1 VLRVHTAHPECLGTE
16 GLRDEPGRGN
26 AYPSPHVKTVSTAA
40 KSTMTTTTV
49 NRVPRHT
56 SEEINRRIE
65 EETDERVRSLADNP
79 AAIQKRLRELD
90 EEWDIE
96 RMLEANASA
105 LAFTG
110 TVLGAS
116 VDRRWFAIPLIVGAF
131 LFQHAIQGWCPPV
144 PILRR
149 LGFRT
154 AREIEIERV
163 ALKTL
168 RGDFRTAQTNDWDA
182 KSRAAH
188 ALSAAR
194 L

>member
-1 VLRVHTAHPECLGTE
+1 MAT
-16 GLRDEPGRGN
+16 N
-26 AYPSPHVKTVSTAA
+26 
-40 KSTMTTTTV
+40 TV
-49 NRVPRHT
+49 NRVSRHT
-56 SEEINRRIE
+56 AEEINRRIE
-65 EETDERVRSLADNP
+65 RETEQRVLSLAANP
-79 AAIQKRLRELD
+79 AAVHERLRELD

-110 TVLGAS
+110 AVLGAS
-116 VDRRWFAIPLIVGAF
+116 VDRRWLAVPVLVGAF
-131 LFQHAIQGWCPPV
+131 LFQHAIQGWCPPI

-163 ALKTL
+163 ALKAI
-168 RGDFRTAQTNDWDA
+168 RGDFRTADTDDWDA
-182 KSRAAH
+182 KTRATH

>member
-1 VLRVHTAHPECLGTE
+1 M
-16 GLRDEPGRGN
+16 
-26 AYPSPHVKTVSTAA
+26 SS
-40 KSTMTTTTV
+40 TTTV

-65 EETDERVRSLADNP
+65 QESESRVRTLAGDP
-79 AAIQKRLRELD
+79 GGIARRLRELD

-96 RMLEANASA
+96 RVLETNASA
-105 LAFTG
+105 FAFVG
-110 TVLGAS
+110 SALGAS
-116 VDRRWFAIPLIVGAF
+116 VDRRWLAIPIVVGAF
-131 LFQHAIQGWCPPV
+131 LFQHAIQGWCPPI

-149 LGFRT
+149 MGFRT

-168 RGDFRTAQTNDWDA
+168 RGDFREPEASQGNSQT
-182 KSRAAH
+182 RATF

>member
-1 VLRVHTAHPECLGTE
+1 
-16 GLRDEPGRGN
+16 
-26 AYPSPHVKTVSTAA
+26 
-40 KSTMTTTTV
+40 MITTTV

-56 SEEINRRIE
+56 SEEVNRRIE
-65 EETDERVRSLADNP
+65 RETEERVRSFAMNP
-79 AAIQKRLRELD
+79 SGINHRLRELD

-96 RMLEANASA
+96 RLLEANASA

-110 TVLGAS
+110 AVLGAS
-116 VDRRWFAIPLIVGAF
+116 IDRRWLALPLVVGAF
-131 LFQHAIQGWCPPV
+131 LFQHAMQGWCPPV
-144 PILRR
+144 PIFRR
-149 LGFRT
+149 LGIRT
-154 AREIEIERV
+154 AREIDIERV

-168 RGDFRTAQTNDWDA
+168 RGDFRRGDGEWDA

>member
-1 VLRVHTAHPECLGTE
+1 M
-16 GLRDEPGRGN
+16 
-26 AYPSPHVKTVSTAA
+26 STN
-40 KSTMTTTTV
+40 TV

-56 SEEINRRIE
+56 AEEINRRIE
-65 EETDERVRSLADNP
+65 RDTEERVRTLAGNP
-79 AAIQKRLRELD
+79 AAIHKRLRELD

-110 TVLGAS
+110 TLLGVS
-116 VDRRWFAIPLIVGAF
+116 LDRRWLAVPLVVGAF
-131 LFQHAIQGWCPPV
+131 LFQHAVQGWCPPV

-154 AREIEIERV
+154 AREIDIERV

-168 RGDFRTAQTNDWDA
+168 RGDFRTAQPEDWDA

>member
-1 VLRVHTAHPECLGTE
+1 M
-16 GLRDEPGRGN
+16 
-26 AYPSPHVKTVSTAA
+26 SS
-40 KSTMTTTTV
+40 TTV
-49 NRVPRHT
+49 NRVPRNT
-56 SEEINRRIE
+56 SDEINRRIAG
-65 EETDERVRSLADNP
+65 ETEERVRRLAGDSGGINC
-79 AAIQKRLRELD
+79 RLRKLD

-96 RMLEANASA
+96 RVLEANASA

-116 VDRRWFAIPLIVGAF
+116 GDRRWLAVPFVVGAF
-131 LFQHAIQGWCPPV
+131 LFQHAVQGWCPPI

-154 AREIEIERV
+154 AREIEIERI

-168 RGDFRTAQTNDWDA
+168 RGDFRPSSDHASDA
-182 KSRAAH
+182 HGQAEH
-188 ALSAAR
+188 ALTAAR

>member
-1 VLRVHTAHPECLGTE
+1 M
-16 GLRDEPGRGN
+16 
-26 AYPSPHVKTVSTAA
+26 STN
-40 KSTMTTTTV
+40 TV

-56 SEEINRRIE
+56 SEEVNRRIE
-65 EETDERVRSLADNP
+65 RETEERVFKIAANP
-79 AAIQKRLRELD
+79 ALIDNRLRELD
-90 EEWDIE
+90 KEWDIE

-110 TVLGAS
+110 AVLGAS
-116 VDRRWFAIPLIVGAF
+116 VDRRWLAVPLVVGAF

-144 PILRR
+144 PIFRR
-149 LGFRT
+149 LGVRT
-154 AREIEIERV
+154 AREIDIERV

-168 RGDFRTAQTNDWDA
+168 RGDFRRGEGEWDA

>member
-1 VLRVHTAHPECLGTE
+1 V
-16 GLRDEPGRGN
+16 
-26 AYPSPHVKTVSTAA
+26 
-40 KSTMTTTTV
+40 TTTTV

-56 SEEINRRIE
+56 SEEVNRRIE
-65 EETDERVRSLADNP
+65 RETEERVHSLAMDLNG
-79 AAIQKRLRELD
+79 INHRLRELD

-96 RMLEANASA
+96 RLLEANASA

-110 TVLGAS
+110 ALLGAS
-116 VDRRWFAIPLIVGAF
+116 VDRRWLALPLVVGAF

-144 PILRR
+144 PIFRR
-149 LGFRT
+149 LGIRT

-168 RGDFRTAQTNDWDA
+168 RGDFQKGEGKWDA
-182 KSRAAH
+182 NSRVVH

-194 L
+194 I

>member
-1 VLRVHTAHPECLGTE
+1 M
-16 GLRDEPGRGN
+16 
-26 AYPSPHVKTVSTAA
+26 STN
-40 KSTMTTTTV
+40 TV
-49 NRVPRHT
+49 NRVPVHT
-56 SEEINRRIE
+56 SEHINRRIE
-65 EETDERVRSLADNP
+65 QETEERVHRLAGDP
-79 AAIQKRLRELD
+79 GAIHNRLRELD

-105 LAFTG
+105 LAFSG
-110 TVLGAS
+110 AVLGAS
-116 VDRRWFAIPLIVGAF
+116 VDRRWLAVPLVVGAF

-154 AREIEIERV
+154 AREIDIERV

-168 RGDFRTAQTNDWDA
+168 RGDFRTAQTDDWGA

>member
-1 VLRVHTAHPECLGTE
+1 M
-16 GLRDEPGRGN
+16 
-26 AYPSPHVKTVSTAA
+26 S
-40 KSTMTTTTV
+40 TTTV

-56 SEEINRRIE
+56 SEEINQRIE
-65 EETDERVRSLADNP
+65 RDTEERVQRLAADP
-79 AAIQKRLRELD
+79 GAIHARLRELD

-110 TVLGAS
+110 TVLGTS
-116 VDRRWFAIPLIVGAF
+116 VDKRWLAVPLIVGAF

-154 AREIEIERV
+154 AREIDIERV

-168 RGDFRTAQTNDWDA
+168 RGDFRTAETDDWDV

-194 L
+194 LS

>member
-1 VLRVHTAHPECLGTE
+1 VLL
-16 GLRDEPGRGN
+16 
-26 AYPSPHVKTVSTAA
+26 SPHRLRIPEICRLS
-40 KSTMTTTTV
+40 STTTV
-49 NRVPRHT
+49 NRVTGHT

-65 EETDERVRSLADNP
+65 LETEERIGRLAGNP
-79 AAIQKRLRELD
+79 GGINRRLRELV

-110 TVLGAS
+110 TVLGTTL
-116 VDRRWFAIPLIVGAF
+116 DRRWLAVPLIVGAF

-154 AREIEIERV
+154 AR
-163 ALKTL
+163 APS
-168 RGDFRTAQTNDWDA
+168 G
-182 KSRAAH
+182 S
-188 ALSAAR
+188 SASSLDNFFHENHSSKR
-194 L
+194 

>member
-1 VLRVHTAHPECLGTE
+1 M
-16 GLRDEPGRGN
+16 
-26 AYPSPHVKTVSTAA
+26 STN
-40 KSTMTTTTV
+40 TV

-56 SEEINRRIE
+56 AEDINRRIE
-65 EETDERVRSLADNP
+65 RETEERVRSLAANP
-79 AAIQKRLRELD
+79 AAVHERLRELD

-116 VDRRWFAIPLIVGAF
+116 VDRRWLAVPILVGAF

-144 PILRR
+144 PIFRR

-154 AREIEIERV
+154 AREIDIERV
-163 ALKTL
+163 ALKTI
-168 RGDFRTAQTNDWDA
+168 RGDFRTAETNDWDA

>member
-1 VLRVHTAHPECLGTE
+1 M
-16 GLRDEPGRGN
+16 
-26 AYPSPHVKTVSTAA
+26 S
-40 KSTMTTTTV
+40 TTTV

-56 SEEINRRIE
+56 SQEINQRIE
-65 EETDERVRSLADNP
+65 RETEERVRRLAANP
-79 AAIQKRLRELD
+79 AAIHNRLRELD
-90 EEWDIE
+90 DEWDIE

-105 LAFTG
+105 LAFSG
-110 TVLGAS
+110 ALLGAS
-116 VDRRWFAIPLIVGAF
+116 VDRRWLAVPILVGAF
-131 LFQHAIQGWCPPV
+131 LFQHAVQGWCPPL

-154 AREIEIERV
+154 AREIDIERV

-168 RGDFRTAQTNDWDA
+168 RGDFRTADADDWDA

-188 ALSAAR
+188 ALCAAR